1 MSNDWPRGWYSDEPD
16 RPGAGGQRPQ
26 PSFTPS
32 SPGPRGQRPPDSPGR
47 GCTPRATRP
56 AVTGTRAG
64 RVPARVARAA
74 AVAVLDRRRGRAGG
88 GVGGG
93 GYRPRGGRRWLRP
106 RRILAILAG
115 LVALIVVAAVAV
127 YFSVNSKLTK
137 VDVLTPVAFTSAGTN
152 WLITGSDSRAG
163 LNKKEENQLALG
175 HDISG
180 SRSDTILLL
189 HVPANGTR
197 PTLVSLP
204 RDSYV
209 PIPGHGYNKLNAA
222 YAFGGPKLLVQTV
235 QNVTGLP
242 ISHYMGIGFG
252 GLVSVVNDVGG
263 VQMCLQGA
271 DEGPQG
277 RPEPQGGL
285 PDPQRRP
292 GARLRADPR
301 FAEGD
306 LQREQ
311 DQRILIKGILTK
323 MTSPGTLANP
333 FAVVPAAN
341 GAASAITVDQGTGLT
356 QLISGRV
363 RAAQPGDHDGAD
375 RERGPEHDRRV
386 GRGVEPHRGQRSS
399 SATSLT
405 ISRCRR
411 TSSPA
416 LPSRARPSATAR
428 AGPDA
433 PPACMQVGMLGTS
446 TD

>member
-16 RPGAGGQRPQ
+16 QPGAGGQRPQ
-26 PSFTPS
+26 PSFTPALAG
-32 SPGPRGQRPPDSPGR
+32 GPAGPAPAGLSGAGLVRPGQRG
-47 GCTPRATRP
+47 A
-56 AVTGTRAG
+56 AVTGTRPG
-64 RVPARVARAA
+64 PVPGRVARAA
-74 AVAVLDRRRGRAGG
+74 AVAVLDRRRGGG
-88 GVGGG
+88 GGAGGG

-163 LNKKEENQLALG
+163 LSKKEENQLALG
-175 HDISG
+175 HNISG

-242 ISHYMGIGFG
+242 VSHYMGIGFG

-263 VQMCLQGA
+263 VQHVPAGA
-271 DEGPQG
+271 DEGPEG

-285 PDPQRRP
+285 PDRSTATRRSASCGP
-292 GARLRADPR
+292 ATSPIS
-301 FAEGD
+301 D

-311 DQRILIKGILTK
+311 DQRILIKGILSK

-333 FAVVPAAN
+333 FAVIPAAN
-341 GAASAITVDQGTGLT
+341 GAASAITIDQGTGLT
-356 QLISGRV
+356 QLISVAFALRNPV
-363 RAAQPGDHDGAD
+363 TTTVPIANPSLSTAAGSAVEWNRTEARQFFNDLAHD
-375 RERGPEHDRRV
+375 
-386 GRGVEPHRGQRSS
+386 Q
-399 SATSLT
+399 
-405 ISRCRR
+405 
-411 TSSPA
+411 A
-416 LPSRARPSATAR
+416 LPKDLITGSSVQGTA
-428 AGPDA
+428 
-433 PPACMQVGMLGTS
+433 
-446 TD
+446 

>member
-16 RPGAGGQRPQ
+16 RPGGAGQQ
-26 PSFTPS
+26 PSFTPG
-32 SPGPRGQRPPDSPGR
+32 GPQGQRPPERGWYAPGN
-47 GCTPRATRP
+47 A
-56 AVTGTRAG
+56 
-64 RVPARVARAA
+64 
-74 AVAVLDRRRGRAGG
+74 AGG
-88 GVGGG
+88 GRRDAAGGGRRDAAGPGPGNRTAWPAQPPSRSRSGGGGG
-93 GYRPRGGRRWLRP
+93 GYQRRGWRRWLRP

-115 LVALIVVAAVAV
+115 LIALLVVAAVAV

-137 VDVLTPVAFTSAGTN
+137 VDALAPTSFTSAGTN

-163 LNKKEENQLALG
+163 LSKAEENQLALG

-242 ISHYMGIGFG
+242 IDHYMGIGFG

-263 VQMCLQGA
+263 VDICLK
-271 DEGPQG
+271 GPMKD
-277 RPEPQGGL
+277 PKAGL
-285 PDPQRRP
+285 NLKAGCQTLNGDQALGFVRT
-292 GARLRADPR
+292 RA

-306 LQREQ
+306 IQREQ

-333 FAVVPAAN
+333 FAVIPAAN
-341 GAASAITVDQGTGLT
+341 GAASAITIDQGTGLT
-356 QLISGRV
+356 QLISVAFALRNPVTTTVPIANLGLSTPVGSAVEWNRTE
-363 RAAQPGDHDGAD
+363 ATQFFSDLGQD
-375 RERGPEHDRRV
+375 RPLPKDLVTG
-386 GRGVEPHRGQRSS
+386 SS
-399 SATSLT
+399 VQG
-405 ISRCRR
+405 
-411 TSSPA
+411 
-416 LPSRARPSATAR
+416 TA
-428 AGPDA
+428 
-433 PPACMQVGMLGTS
+433 
-446 TD
+446 

>member
-1 MSNDWPRGWYSDEPD
+1 MSDDWPHGWYSDEPG

-26 PSFTPS
+26 PGFTPN
-32 SPGPRGQRPPDSPGR
+32 SPGARGQRPPNPAGQDWNAPGD
-47 GCTPRATRP
+47 
-56 AVTGTRAG
+56 
-64 RVPARVARAA
+64 RAA
-74 AVAVLDRRRGRAGG
+74 WPAQPPPRSWTGG
-88 GVGGG
+88 GGGAGGGG

-115 LVALIVVAAVAV
+115 LIALIVVAAVAV

-137 VDVLTPVAFTSAGTN
+137 VDVLTPVSFTSAGTN

-163 LNKKEENQLALG
+163 LTKKEENQLALG

-180 SRSDTILLL
+180 NRSDTILLL

-242 ISHYMGIGFG
+242 VSHYMGIGFG
-252 GLVSVVNDVGG
+252 GLVSVVDNIGG
-263 VQMCLQGA
+263 VRVCLP
-271 DEGPQG
+271 GPMKD
-277 RPEPQGGL
+277 PKAGL
-285 PDPQRRP
+285 NLKAGCQVLNGDQALGFVRTRNF
-292 GARLRADPR
+292 ARS
-301 FAEGD
+301 D

-311 DQRILIKGILTK
+311 DQRILIKGILSK

-341 GAASAITVDQGTGLT
+341 GAASAITIDQGTGLT
-356 QLISGRV
+356 QLISVAFALRNPV
-363 RAAQPGDHDGAD
+363 TTTVPIANPNLPTAAGSAVQWNHDEATQFFHDLAHDQPLPKDLVTG
-375 RERGPEHDRRV
+375 
-386 GRGVEPHRGQRSS
+386 SS
-399 SATSLT
+399 VQG
-405 ISRCRR
+405 
-411 TSSPA
+411 
-416 LPSRARPSATAR
+416 TA
-428 AGPDA
+428 
-433 PPACMQVGMLGTS
+433 
-446 TD
+446 

>member
-1 MSNDWPRGWYSDEPD
+1 MYAPGNAAGGGRDAGG
-16 RPGAGGQRPQ
+16 PGAGNVWPAQ
-26 PSFTPS
+26 PPS
-32 SPGPRGQRPPDSPGR
+32 RSW
-47 GCTPRATRP
+47 
-56 AVTGTRAG
+56 TGG
-64 RVPARVARAA
+64 
-74 AVAVLDRRRGRAGG
+74 GGGAGG

-115 LVALIVVAAVAV
+115 VVALIVVAAVAV

-163 LNKKEENQLALG
+163 LSKKEENQLALG

-222 YAFGGPKLLVQTV
+222 YSFGGPKLLVQTV

-242 ISHYMGIGFG
+242 VSHYMGIGFG

-263 VQMCLQGA
+263 VQICLKA
-271 DEGPQG
+271 PMKDPKA
-277 RPEPQGGL
+277 GL
-285 PDPQRRP
+285 NLKAGCQTLNGDQALGFVRT
-292 GARLRADPR
+292 RA

-306 LQREQ
+306 IQREQ
-311 DQRILIKGILTK
+311 DQRILIKGILSK

-333 FAVVPAAN
+333 FAVIPAAN
-341 GAASAITVDQGTGLT
+341 GAAAAITVDQGTGLT
-356 QLISGRV
+356 QLISVAFALRNPVTTTVPIANLGLSTPAGSAVEWNRTE
-363 RAAQPGDHDGAD
+363 AKQFFNDLAHD
-375 RERGPEHDRRV
+375 
-386 GRGVEPHRGQRSS
+386 Q
-399 SATSLT
+399 
-405 ISRCRR
+405 
-411 TSSPA
+411 A
-416 LPSRARPSATAR
+416 LPKSLITGSSVQGTA
-428 AGPDA
+428 
-433 PPACMQVGMLGTS
+433 
-446 TD
+446 

>member
-1 MSNDWPRGWYSDEPD
+1 MSDDWPRGWYSDEPD

-26 PSFTPS
+26 PSFTPN

-47 GCTPRATRP
+47 GMYAPGNAAGGSRDAGGPGAGNAWPAQPPSRAW
-56 AVTGTRAG
+56 TGG
-64 RVPARVARAA
+64 
-74 AVAVLDRRRGRAGG
+74 GGGAGG

-106 RRILAILAG
+106 RRILAIVAG
-115 LVALIVVAAVAV
+115 LIALIVVAAVAV

-163 LNKKEENQLALG
+163 LSKKEENQLALG

-242 ISHYMGIGFG
+242 VSHYMGIGFG

-263 VQMCLQGA
+263 VRMCLPAPMKDPKAGLNLKAGCQTLN
-271 DEGPQG
+271 
-277 RPEPQGGL
+277 GGQAL
-285 PDPQRRP
+285 GFVRTRN
-292 GARLRADPR
+292 
-301 FAEGD
+301 FAISD

-311 DQRILIKGILTK
+311 DQRILIKGILSK

-333 FAVVPAAN
+333 FAVIPAAN
-341 GAASAITVDQGTGLT
+341 GAASAITIDQGTGLT
-356 QLISGRV
+356 QLISVAFALRNPV
-363 RAAQPGDHDGAD
+363 TTTVPIATANLPTAAGSAVEWNRTAARQFFNDLAHD
-375 RERGPEHDRRV
+375 
-386 GRGVEPHRGQRSS
+386 Q
-399 SATSLT
+399 
-405 ISRCRR
+405 
-411 TSSPA
+411 A
-416 LPSRARPSATAR
+416 LPKGLITGSSVQGTA
-428 AGPDA
+428 
-433 PPACMQVGMLGTS
+433 
-446 TD
+446 